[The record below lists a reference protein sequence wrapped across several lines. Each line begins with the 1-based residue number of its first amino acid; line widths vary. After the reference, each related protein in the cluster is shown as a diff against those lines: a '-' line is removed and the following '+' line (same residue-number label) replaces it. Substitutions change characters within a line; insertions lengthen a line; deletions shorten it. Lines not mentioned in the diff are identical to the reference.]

1 MFAFGT
7 SVLLTA
13 FFNACGPGLS
23 MAPSA
28 GSSGTFSSDGLGTA
42 AGFQAFKSTFYTY
55 TQTQGC
61 VMCHGGAVSPK
72 FAQPDS
78 YQAYQE
84 ALGYQIGSTTLPLI
98 DFSNPDG
105 ALFISYAGNNH
116 CGQLPCADPNNSAVV
131 KTLIQQ
137 WAAAEVAGGG
147 GQSTSTVKFKTAT
160 MTMPA
165 TIPASTSATPGVIRF
180 DLSKLNPTY
189 STFNN
194 AILELEVQMVNPTE
208 YRFAKPKIVGATA
221 ATTITGMHVYVNG
234 QEDHSQ
240 GSWDGLTIA
249 VPVSTKPA
257 TLPTGPINQTPLLTT
272 AMYAMMTSATDMIQ
286 IGFDDLSG
294 GTAGTGTAGGA
305 TPTPTPSGVQ
315 TFSQLIAAGGVFAVN
330 CQSCHNAAN
339 AQGSFNITVYAQAKA
354 QAATI
359 ADRVTNAGA
368 PMPTS
373 GLLPVATRTI
383 ITNWV
388 NAGAPQ

>member
-42 AGFQAFKSTFYTY
+42 AGFQAFKTTFYAY

-61 VMCHGGAVSPK
+61 VMCHGGSVSPK

-84 ALGYQIGSTTLPLI
+84 ALGFQIGSTTLPLI

-105 ALFISYAGNNH
+105 ALFIAYAGNNH
-116 CGQLPCADPNNSAVV
+116 CGQLPCADPNNSATV
-131 KTLIQQ
+131 KTLIEQ
-137 WAAAEVAGGG
+137 WANAERTSG
-147 GQSTSTVKFKTAT
+147 GQTNTVVTKYKTAV

-180 DLSKLNPTY
+180 DLSNLSPTY
-189 STFNN
+189 STFTG

-208 YRFAKPKIVGATA
+208 YRFAKPKIVGATT

-257 TLPTGPINQTPLLTT
+257 TLPTGPIAQTPLLTT
-272 AMYAMMTSATDMIQ
+272 AMYAMMTSATDTIQ
-286 IGFDDLSG
+286 VGFDDLSG
-294 GTAGTGTAGGA
+294 GTAGTGGTG
-305 TPTPTPSGVQ
+305 TQTGVQ
-315 TFSQLIAAGGVFAVN
+315 TFSQLVAPGGVFAVN

-339 AQGSFNITVYAQAKA
+339 AQGSFNITVYTQAKA

-368 PMPTS
+368 PMPTG